1 MHPIHAC
8 PLGQLHNS
16 LKHTF
21 AHGCSRHPEQLRT
34 PGVCSVAGSDVTTVQ
49 PGTCT
54 ITATQAGNAD
64 FAPAPDQ
71 TQSFQAERVVR
82 RLRPHAITFLRPADV
97 TAGQPDRLSAS
108 ASSGLTHQDLN
119 SAARRTLAVP
129 GSTELVALAEH
140 QITSAMHPY
149 VTVSVDGYDVATI
162 QIDLSLLFDVK
173 ALVAAIR
180 DGRLVA
186 LHSGHCDVTATL
198 AIDQSDVTSRQARFQ
213 LPGVIPL
220 GHGIQ
225 LLGAADYPADP
236 RAMPKRSE

>member
-1 MHPIHAC
+1 MSATGPAQTLSALALLTD
-8 PLGQLHNS
+8 PGQGFS
-16 LKHTF
+16 E
-21 AHGCSRHPEQLRT
+21 AAGYPQL
-34 PGVCSVAGSDVTTVQ
+34 SAEIAGSLRGLERLPQITRDAAIREAGAAVTGLLDVDLIGVL
-49 PGTCT
+49 
-54 ITATQAGNAD
+54 
-64 FAPAPDQ
+64 
-71 TQSFQAERVVR
+71 V
-82 RLRPHAITFLRPADV
+82 
-97 TAGQPDRLSAS
+97 SAWR
-108 ASSGLTHQDLN
+108 THQDLV

-149 VTVSVDGYDVATI
+149 VTVSVDGYRVATI

-173 ALVAAIR
+173 ALVAGIR

-198 AIDQSDVTSRQARFQ
+198 AIDQSDVISRQARLQ

-225 LLGAADYPADP
+225 LLSAGDYPAEP
-236 RAMPKRSE
+236 VGAPNRSR

>member
-1 MHPIHAC
+1 MSATGPAQTLSALALLTDPGQGSSEAAGYP
-8 PLGQLHNS
+8 PLSAEIAGS
-16 LKHTF
+16 LRGLEKL
-21 AHGCSRHPEQLRT
+21 PEITRDAAIREA
-34 PGVCSVAGSDVTTVQ
+34 GAAVAGLLDVNLIGVL
-49 PGTCT
+49 
-54 ITATQAGNAD
+54 I
-64 FAPAPDQ
+64 
-71 TQSFQAERVVR
+71 
-82 RLRPHAITFLRPADV
+82 
-97 TAGQPDRLSAS
+97 SAWK
-108 ASSGLTHQDLN
+108 THQDLS

-173 ALVAAIR
+173 ALVAGIR

-198 AIDQSDVTSRQARFQ
+198 AIDQSDVTSRQARLQ
-213 LPGVIPL
+213 LPGVIPF

-225 LLGAADYPADP
+225 LLGAEDYSADP
-236 RAMPKRSE
+236 GYAETAG